1 MRNKKRQVSHRLQHM
16 RPAFERYNLVA
27 QIPTAGFLR
36 DPARVRILPVK
47 FLDWIL
53 CRCLATPYRVAFKY
67 GVTWQRG
74 FFALVVN
81 PVNAEAHATFR
92 SFSIAPRSDRD
103 VVIGK

>member
-1 MRNKKRQVSHRLQHM
+1 MRL
-16 RPAFERYNLVA
+16 AFERHNLVSKFA
-27 QIPTAGFLR
+27 IAGFLR
-36 DPARVRILPVK
+36 DQARVWIFPVK

-53 CRCLATPYRVAFKY
+53 FRCLATPYRVAFKY
-67 GVTWQRG
+67 GVTRQRG

-92 SFSIAPRSDRD
+92 FFTIAPRSDSD